1 MSICPSKDLFSD
13 YLDDELPPV
22 YKKELE
28 EHLAQCPSC
37 QKYLDSLKALS
48 SAFKEPSLS
57 YAIDQQFLDKS
68 FERLQTKMN
77 YSKNTGRVIRGQW
90 PVSRI
95 VGAVAAAAVFALVL
109 PLGIRMSAKAPA
121 PVDNQVFN
129 MASAFDPI
137 GKTVMGQAVSAM
149 SPNKAVKLSGNV
161 SPDLTSVFNQAAQS
175 VSFKNDD
182 KNLIKD
188 VDVFTPNFDNGST
201 MSIKITMPGQD
212 SVPVITEIKLPMA
225 SVMGFVE

>member
-37 QKYLDSLKALS
+37 QKYLDSLKGLS
-48 SAFKEPSLS
+48 LAFKAPALS
-57 YAIDQQFLDKS
+57 YAKDQQFLDQS
-68 FERLQTKMN
+68 FERLQTKMK
-77 YSKNTGRVIRGQW
+77 YSKNTGKVIRGQW
-90 PVSRI
+90 PVSKVI
-95 VGAVAAAAVFALVL
+95 GAVAAAAVFALVL
-109 PLGIRMSAKAPA
+109 PMGIKMSSKVPA
-121 PVDNQVFN
+121 IEESAFS

-137 GKTVMGQAVSAM
+137 GKTVMGQAVSSM

-201 MSIKITMPGQD
+201 ISIKITMPGQD
-212 SVPVITEIKLPMA
+212 SEPVITEVKLPMA
-225 SVMGFVE
+225 TVMGFAE

>member
-28 EHLAQCPSC
+28 EHLLQCPAC
-37 QKYLDSLKALS
+37 QKYLDNLKKLS
-48 SAFKEPSLS
+48 SAFNKPVISS
-57 YAIDQQFLDKS
+57 ATSQQFLDQS
-68 FERLQTKMN
+68 FERLQTKMK

-90 PVSRI
+90 PVARI

-109 PLGIRMSAKAPA
+109 PYGIKISSRA
-121 PVDNQVFN
+121 PVVDDTVFT

-137 GKTVMGQAVSAM
+137 GKTVMGQAVSTM

-175 VSFKNDD
+175 VSFKNGD

-201 MSIKITMPGQD
+201 ISIKITMPGQD
-212 SVPVITEIKLPMA
+212 SVPVITEVKLPMA

>member
-28 EHLAQCPSC
+28 EHLVQCPAC
-37 QKYLDSLKALS
+37 QKYLDNLKKLS
-48 SAFKEPSLS
+48 SAFNKPVISS
-57 YAIDQQFLDKS
+57 ATSQQFLDQS
-68 FERLQTKMN
+68 FERLQPKMK

-90 PVSRI
+90 PVARI

-109 PLGIRMSAKAPA
+109 PYGIKISSRA
-121 PVDNQVFN
+121 PVVDDTVFT

-137 GKTVMGQAVSAM
+137 GKTVMGQAVSTM

-175 VSFKNDD
+175 VSFKNGD

-201 MSIKITMPGQD
+201 ISIKITMPGQD
-212 SVPVITEIKLPMA
+212 SVPVITEVKLPMA

>member
-28 EHLAQCPSC
+28 EHLVQCPAC
-37 QKYLDSLKALS
+37 QKYLDNLKKLS
-48 SAFKEPSLS
+48 SAFNKPVISS
-57 YAIDQQFLDKS
+57 ATSQQFLDQS
-68 FERLQTKMN
+68 FERLQTKMK

-90 PVSRI
+90 PVARI
-95 VGAVAAAAVFALVL
+95 VGAVAATAVFALVL
-109 PLGIRMSAKAPA
+109 PYGIKMSSRA
-121 PVDNQVFN
+121 PVVDDTVFT

-137 GKTVMGQAVSAM
+137 GKTVMGQAVSTM

-161 SPDLTSVFNQAAQS
+161 SPNLTSVFNQAAQS
-175 VSFKNDD
+175 VSFKNGD

-201 MSIKITMPGQD
+201 ISIKITMPGQD
-212 SVPVITEIKLPMA
+212 SVPVITEVKLPMA